1 MGSFQRSVLISR
13 AFACRSFLNIPYLP
27 HVCILPVC
35 PPPPSEAF
43 RVFYDYQQW
52 AIHCNSFLNFLPLSF
67 PVTFFFY
74 SICSGSIVFQ
84 IELFLTL
91 HPPKSPAP
99 LWCCFLFLRV
109 LHMPCS
115 LVITCSLATVSCD
128 VSLLSRPFRPLGRF
142 WYPFLSLSRCTVLAV

>member
-13 AFACRSFLNIPYLP
+13 AFACRSFYNIPYLP

-35 PPPPSEAF
+35 PPPPSEAS
-43 RVFYDYQQW
+43 V
-52 AIHCNSFLNFLPLSF
+52 SFTITSSELYI
-67 PVTFFFY
+67 VTLFKIFSPYPTILFFY

-84 IELFLTL
+84 LELFLTL

-99 LWCCFLFLRV
+99 LWCCFLFLSV

>member
-1 MGSFQRSVLISR
+1 MFAFCPSV
-13 AFACRSFLNIPYLP
+13 
-27 HVCILPVC
+27 H
-35 PPPPSEAF
+35 
-43 RVFYDYQQW
+43 
-52 AIHCNSFLNFLPLSF
+52 LPLQKPSVSF
-67 PVTFFFY
+67 TITSSELYIVTLFKIFSPYPSQLLFFY

-84 IELFLTL
+84 LELFLTL

-142 WYPFLSLSRCTVLAV
+142 WYPFLSLSVVVPCLQCKREKRFNELKLLKIKSCAVASVTVL